1 MPGRRQ
7 KGDSDRYYKLLGVSQ
22 DATPDELKK
31 AHRKL
36 ALQHH
41 PDKGAWHIRRAQA
54 ACTWPRRGQQHPLLL
69 LLPLPP
75 GVGACCCLLRW

>member
-1 MPGRRQ
+1 MFGGFPFGGGPFEGMGGMGGMPGRRQ

-41 PDKGAWHIRRAQA
+41 PDKGAWHSSGAQA
-54 ACTWPRRGQQHPLLL
+54 ACARSRR
-69 LLPLPP
+69 
-75 GVGACCCLLRW
+75 